1 MTARRIAPGQT
12 ATPGRRVEP
21 PADDV
26 SGNGAPLIEV
36 DGLRKYFPLRRSL
49 WSRRSG
55 ADYLRGVDGVSF
67 TVPRGSSL
75 GIAGES
81 GCGKT
86 TLARMLLRL
95 LTPTEGRVV
104 FDGTDLSTLAGPQ
117 LLAFRRQAQMMFQNP
132 YEAINPRFTIGRAL
146 AEPLLIHGIGTRD
159 DRMDRILAAL
169 EQVNLSPAAA
179 FVDAF
184 PHELSGG
191 QLQRVGLARALM
203 VDPIFLVAD
212 EPVSMLDVS
221 VRAGVLNL
229 MKEIARTRHLTT
241 VYISHD
247 LALVRYVCETAMIM
261 YLGTVCEIGPTADV
275 LTRAKHPYTQLLL
288 AAAPVPDPSYAVPE
302 IAAAE
307 QVPTPIG
314 PAAGC
319 PFTDRCP
326 HAMPVCRTV
335 PPRPVAVGPN
345 HSAGCHLYG

>member
-1 MTARRIAPGQT
+1 MTGRAGAT
-12 ATPGRRVEP
+12 AAGTPAAGH
-21 PADDV
+21 AGG
-26 SGNGAPLIEV
+26 SSAGAALVEV
-36 DGLRKYFPLRRSL
+36 DGLRKYFPLRRSV
-49 WSRRSG
+49 WGRRSG
-55 ADYLRGVDGVSF
+55 DDYLRGVDGVSF
-67 TVPRGSSL
+67 TIARGSSL

-95 LTPTEGRVV
+95 LTPTEGRIV
-104 FDGTDLSTLAGPQ
+104 FDGINLNALAGPA
-117 LLAFRRQAQMMFQNP
+117 LLAFRRRAQMMFQNP

-146 AEPLLIHGIGTRD
+146 GEPLVIHGIGTGD
-159 DRMDRILAAL
+159 DRMERVLAAL
-169 EQVNLSPAAA
+169 DQVHLSPAET

-184 PHELSGG
+184 PHQLSGG

-203 VDPIFLVAD
+203 VDPVFLVAD

-229 MKEIARTRHLTT
+229 MKEIARSRHLTT

-261 YLGTVCEIGPTADV
+261 YLGTACEIGPTTEV
-275 LTRAKHPYTQLLL
+275 LTNAKHPYTQLLL
-288 AAAPVPDPSYAVPE
+288 AAAPVPVPTYAAPE
-302 IAAAE
+302 IAATE

-319 PFTDRCP
+319 AFRDRCP
-326 HAMPVCRTV
+326 HAMPVCTTV
-335 PPRPVAVGPN
+335 IPRPVAVGPN
-345 HSAGCHLYG
+345 HYAACHLYG